1 MAVNKNFVVK
11 NGLEVNDNLLVADQT
26 TQKVGIGTSVS
37 SYTLHVRGG
46 IGATEARITGVST
59 FVGDVHAES
68 QLSVTG
74 VTTLASAGGITT
86 TGGDLYIGGDL
97 YVLDD
102 VVYDEVN
109 GRNIYISGVSTFVG
123 VSSFLNNVIIAGVT
137 TLAQQGG
144 ITTTGGD
151 LYVGGDLFV
160 LDDIV
165 YDEVTGRNIN
175 ISGISTFVTVD
186 INGNLEVAGIT
197 SFAGLTTVTTN
208 TAFHTK
214 AFNVAGVSTFNDDI
228 NINGAAGVTSI
239 RWDRSQLSLE
249 FLDETKASSGLNN
262 DLQISHTNS
271 LRDQNDSEGTSVVDG
286 WTSYINEQ
294 GTGGLVFKS
303 NGNSGEGAFQF
314 FDTSWR
320 PIVRLFSGASARA
333 VLYWGGIESFETTG
347 VGATVHGN
355 LGILTDLYVGGNATI
370 GGDLSFDEL
379 TARNANI
386 TGLATAANLHVGAGG
401 TVINATD
408 TGTVQ
413 IGSATT
419 LATVTI
425 NGGSVPSVGLVI
437 ALGG

>member
-26 TQKVGIGTSVS
+26 TQKVGIGTSVA

-46 IGATEARITGVST
+46 IGATEARVTGVST

-123 VSSFLNNVIIAGVT
+123 VSTFGANVFIDKNLSVNGIT
-137 TLAQQGG
+137 TLAKLGG

-186 INGNLEVAGIT
+186 INGNLEVAGIST
-197 SFAGLTTVTTN
+197 FAGLTTVTTN
-208 TAFHTK
+208 AAFHTK
-214 AFNVAGVSTFNDDI
+214 ALNVAGLSTF
-228 NINGAAGVTSI
+228 V
-239 RWDRSQLSLE
+239 
-249 FLDETKASSGLNN
+249 
-262 DLQISHTNS
+262 
-271 LRDQNDSEGTSVVDG
+271 
-286 WTSYINEQ
+286 
-294 GTGGLVFKS
+294 
-303 NGNSGEGAFQF
+303 
-314 FDTSWR
+314 
-320 PIVRLFSGASARA
+320 
-333 VLYWGGIESFETTG
+333 G
-347 VGATVHGN
+347 VGTFES
-355 LGILTDLYVGGNATI
+355 DLYVGGSAYIT
-370 GGDLSFDEL
+370 GDLTFDEF

-386 TGLATAANLHVGAGG
+386 TGITTTASLHVGTAGTVISATAAGV
-401 TVINATD
+401 
-408 TGTVQ
+408 VQ
-413 IGSATT
+413 IGSGTT